1 MKKLL
6 NTIITAT
13 LLSCGVSQAA
23 SLDADTKKEIEAIID
38 DYVSNHPEI
47 IINAMKKLERDEQA
61 KTQQAFLEIIAEYRK
76 SDSHPYLGKK
86 NSKHYIIEFFDF
98 NCGYCKVMEPYFEK
112 ALKEYDL
119 QIIYVNIPVIR
130 AESAQLAYLGQAL
143 FETDPSMYFK
153 FHKHFMT
160 PGNKK
165 ADEESVKALFKTIGA
180 DYDAV
185 LKKIPSSKA
194 TIEQNIKDSFKLK
207 ITGTPY
213 LIIDGQ
219 EIRGAITSYEQL
231 KSVLK

>member
-1 MKKLL
+1 
-6 NTIITAT
+6 
-13 LLSCGVSQAA
+13 
-23 SLDADTKKEIEAIID
+23 
-38 DYVSNHPEI
+38 
-47 IINAMKKLERDEQA
+47 
-61 KTQQAFLEIIAEYRK
+61 
-76 SDSHPYLGKK
+76 
-86 NSKHYIIEFFDF
+86 
-98 NCGYCKVMEPYFEK
+98 MEPYFEK

-207 ITGTPY
+207 IAGTPY

>member
-86 NSKHYIIEFFDF
+86 KNKF
-98 NCGYCKVMEPYFEK
+98 K
-112 ALKEYDL
+112 AL
-119 QIIYVNIPVIR
+119 
-130 AESAQLAYLGQAL
+130 
-143 FETDPSMYFK
+143 
-153 FHKHFMT
+153 HH
-160 PGNKK
+160 
-165 ADEESVKALFKTIGA
+165 
-180 DYDAV
+180 
-185 LKKIPSSKA
+185 
-194 TIEQNIKDSFKLK
+194 
-207 ITGTPY
+207 
-213 LIIDGQ
+213 
-219 EIRGAITSYEQL
+219 
-231 KSVLK
+231 

>member
-1 MKKLL
+1 
-6 NTIITAT
+6 
-13 LLSCGVSQAA
+13 
-23 SLDADTKKEIEAIID
+23 
-38 DYVSNHPEI
+38 
-47 IINAMKKLERDEQA
+47 
-61 KTQQAFLEIIAEYRK
+61 
-76 SDSHPYLGKK
+76 
-86 NSKHYIIEFFDF
+86 
-98 NCGYCKVMEPYFEK
+98 
-112 ALKEYDL
+112 
-119 QIIYVNIPVIR
+119 
-130 AESAQLAYLGQAL
+130 
-143 FETDPSMYFK
+143 
-153 FHKHFMT
+153 MT

-185 LKKIPSSKA
+185 IKKIPSSKS